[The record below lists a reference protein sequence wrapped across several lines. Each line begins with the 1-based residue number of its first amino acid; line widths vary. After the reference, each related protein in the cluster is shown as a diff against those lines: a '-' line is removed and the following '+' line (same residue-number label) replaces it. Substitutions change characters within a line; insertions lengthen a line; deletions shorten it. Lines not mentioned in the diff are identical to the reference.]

1 MYTKGQSHAII
12 STLYQYTPHVY
23 TYSQI
28 NVRIHVS
35 MQSLR
40 RQYMLQYVIRNEVRW
55 PQNMNVWMN
64 AYERILQVCKLSL
77 FCVGGKFVNCNTK
90 CLSVCGS
97 VRLLAA
103 FGSSAKLCPE
113 HSYAPAKGTSFENG
127 GIKRVKIRLRSSSLS
142 SLNLWFCELVGKD
155 QRWSKYQSV
164 PRDSRLILQLQKT
177 GLRVARGRLAWG
189 IASVVIACHAS
200 LSLLQ
205 AYSKSETDQGDRWL
219 PCNAFADG
227 TRGSQQSKAR
237 MLNLVEIAMMDWH

>member
-1 MYTKGQSHAII
+1 MQ
-12 STLYQYTPHVY
+12 TLFVLCGEQ
-23 TYSQI
+23 
-28 NVRIHVS
+28 VRE
-35 MQSLR
+35 
-40 RQYMLQYVIRNEVRW
+40 LQYEVS
-55 PQNMNVWMN
+55 
-64 AYERILQVCKLSL
+64 VCLS
-77 FCVGGKFVNCNTK
+77 V

-127 GIKRVKIRLRSSSLS
+127 GIKRVKIRLRLSSLS
-142 SLNLWFCELVGKD
+142 SLNLWFCELVGKE

-164 PRDSRLILQLQKT
+164 PRDSRLILQVQKT

-205 AYSKSETDQGDRWL
+205 V
-219 PCNAFADG
+219 
-227 TRGSQQSKAR
+227 
-237 MLNLVEIAMMDWH
+237 LNLKRTKVTAVATLLQMAPAAPNSRRPGCWIWSRLQWWIDIRLKLNNTKQICILI